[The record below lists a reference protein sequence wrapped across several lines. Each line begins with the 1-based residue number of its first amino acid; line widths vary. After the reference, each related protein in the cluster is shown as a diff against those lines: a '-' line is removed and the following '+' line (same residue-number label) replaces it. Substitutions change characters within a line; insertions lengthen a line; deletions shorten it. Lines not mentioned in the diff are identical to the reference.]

1 MSNGKSGNTGKM
13 DSVEEP
19 SKTLPTIV
27 EEENKRNEE
36 VEEVVGNKSNE
47 IKRKRGRP
55 SEKDKEGLPESKKVK
70 KSPRKK
76 KNLKIMS
83 INNNGKSNGYSK
95 LLKKK
100 AQKSVSYAKKNTYE
114 KPSGRVWVRRN
125 LK

>member
-1 MSNGKSGNTGKM
+1 MGS

-19 SKTLPTIV
+19 SKSLPIVV

-36 VEEVVGNKSNE
+36 VEGNKSNE
-47 IKRKRGRP
+47 IKRKRGSP

-83 INNNGKSNGYSK
+83 INNNGKPNDFNK
-95 LLKKK
+95 LFKKK
-100 AQKSVSYAKKNTYE
+100 SQKSVSSVKKST
-114 KPSGRVWVRRN
+114 
-125 LK
+125 